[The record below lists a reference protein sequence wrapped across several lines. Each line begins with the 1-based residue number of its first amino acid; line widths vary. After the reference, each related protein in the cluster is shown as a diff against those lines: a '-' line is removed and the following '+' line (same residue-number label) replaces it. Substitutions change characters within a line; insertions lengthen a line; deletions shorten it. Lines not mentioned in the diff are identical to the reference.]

1 MMFQNTFAK
10 QKFNHKGSL
19 TDRKIRYQIILLP
32 SYVFIHNVTGR
43 IGIFFLIFSKNKK
56 FRIVFLEYQAA
67 RHPFFQYQLCSVLTY
82 CKIT

>member
-43 IGIFFLIFSKNKK
+43 IGIFF
-56 FRIVFLEYQAA
+56 
-67 RHPFFQYQLCSVLTY
+67 
-82 CKIT
+82 